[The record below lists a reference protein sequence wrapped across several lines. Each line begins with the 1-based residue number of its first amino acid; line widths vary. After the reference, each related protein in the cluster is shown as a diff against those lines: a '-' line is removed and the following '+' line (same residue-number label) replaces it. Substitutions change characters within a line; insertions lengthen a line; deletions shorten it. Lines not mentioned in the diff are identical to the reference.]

1 MANIRMSRINGELQK
16 AIAEV
21 VSNRLNNPDLD
32 GLIISIINVDAAPDL
47 SLAKVSVSVLST
59 DEVKNLVVAELN
71 RAKNF
76 IKREVMR
83 IVRLKTMP
91 ELVFKVD
98 DSYEKGQKILEL
110 IDKVSND
117 NKE

>member
-32 GLIISIINVDAAPDL
+32 GLIISIVNVDTAPDL
-47 SLAKVSVSVLST
+47 SIAKVAVSVLSS
-59 DEVKNLVVAELN
+59 DEIKQLVVAELN

-76 IKREVMR
+76 IRREVMR
-83 IVRLKTMP
+83 IVRLKTTP
-91 ELVFKVD
+91 EFVFNVD
-98 DSYEKGQKILEL
+98 DSYEKGKKILEL
-110 IDKVSND
+110 IDKVSSED
-117 NKE
+117 KE